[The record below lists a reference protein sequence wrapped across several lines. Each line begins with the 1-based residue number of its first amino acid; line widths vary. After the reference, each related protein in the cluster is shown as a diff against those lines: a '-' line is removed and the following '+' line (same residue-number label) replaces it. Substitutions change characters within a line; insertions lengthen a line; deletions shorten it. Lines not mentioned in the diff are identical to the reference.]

1 MNDNSEVRFERLE
14 RAPAYKIVS
23 DAILKDIIGG
33 RLQIGNR
40 LPSEQKLAEQFGVN
54 RSTVREGIRLLEETG
69 VLRREFGKRL
79 VVSRPSYDN
88 VGGRI
93 SRAMILHEVTFRE
106 LWETIMAIEPATAA
120 LAARKRTG
128 ADLDLIA
135 DNIARTRG
143 SLADGQALVTLDIE
157 FHSLIARAAA
167 NRAIV
172 LAREALSQLIY
183 PAFKAV
189 LVDGGAS
196 TAGPRLLAAHEAV
209 AQAIAGSDVETTHK
223 WMERHIADFRKGYE
237 LLGFNIDAPIQPS
250 YRD

>member
-1 MNDNSEVRFERLE
+1 MHDSPEVRFARLE

-79 VVSRPSYDN
+79 VVSRPTYDD
-88 VGGRI
+88 VGGRL

-120 LAARKRTG
+120 LAARKRS
-128 ADLDLIA
+128 ASDLDLIA
-135 DNIARTRG
+135 ENIARTRAAL
-143 SLADGQALVTLDIE
+143 SDGQALVSLDIE
-157 FHSLIARAAA
+157 FHSLVARAAA

-183 PAFKAV
+183 PAFRAV
-189 LVDGGAS
+189 LVDGSANV
-196 TAGPRLLAAHEAV
+196 AGPRLLAAHEAI
-209 AQAIAGSDVETTHK
+209 AQAIADSDTETTWK
-223 WMERHIADFRKGYE
+223 WMERHISDFRKAYE
-237 LLGFNIDAPIQPS
+237 VLGFKIDAPLQPS
-250 YRD
+250 GRN

>member
-1 MNDNSEVRFERLE
+1 MRFARLD

-33 RLQIGNR
+33 RLRMGNR

-79 VVSRPSYDN
+79 VVSRPSYDS

-93 SRAMILHEVTFRE
+93 GRAMILHEVTFRE
-106 LWETIMAIEPATAA
+106 LWETIMAIEPAHGCARSAQAA
-120 LAARKRTG
+120 A

-135 DNIARTRG
+135 GNIARTRV
-143 SLADGQALVTLDIE
+143 SLADGQVLVTLDIE
-157 FHSLIARAAA
+157 VSQPDRASGCQSGD
-167 NRAIV
+167 RAGAGSAEPID
-172 LAREALSQLIY
+172 LSCVQGG
-183 PAFKAV
+183 

-196 TAGPRLLAAHEAV
+196 AAGPRLLAAHEAI
-209 AQAIAGSDVETTHK
+209 AQAITDSDIETTWK
-223 WMERHIADFRKGYE
+223 WMERHISDFRKGYE
-237 LLGFNIDAPIQPS
+237 MFGFNIDTPLQSAGAS
-250 YRD
+250 